1 MDTKQPETVA
11 VGSDGLL
18 DASGPTKLKL
28 MWSTDTGCD
37 WLAED
42 HESKRWDRATIMYA
56 TAEFVNRTK
65 TMAESYV
72 DGWGKHGEDV
82 SMWPRAE
89 SQDKQ
94 LEAIANEYL
103 DSLFT

>member
-1 MDTKQPETVA
+1 MTTEKGQTVA

-18 DASGPTKLKL
+18 GASGLTKVKL
-28 MWSTDTGCD
+28 LWSTDTGCD

-42 HESKRWDRATIMYA
+42 HESARWNRATIMYA

-65 TMAESYV
+65 EAAQRYV
-72 DGWGKHGEDV
+72 EGWRRNGEDV

-89 SQDKQ
+89 SDDKQ
-94 LEAIANEYL
+94 LEAVANEYL